1 MAKVRDLLQMP
12 AFREIKVVAGSNGL
26 DRNVEHVTVMEVPD
40 IKKWL
45 KGNEFLI
52 TSFYSVRKSEE
63 DQCRLIEELAD
74 TCCCIAVKTGEYVE
88 ILSEVVCKKADA
100 CALPLLEIPQDVTYI
115 DLIVPIMNLLFEEE
129 GNSSILEKYVKD
141 ILYENYSDEILMQE
155 RGRLFGFDVE
165 RDYFAAINISFKK
178 GYEANG
184 HEKKKLRFLCQTLQQ
199 FIKGSSCVRECHIVS
214 LKKGWLLLAEGEEE
228 DALKRFINTY
238 FTDAFIRER
247 WVGDY
252 KQLSCGIGPVLAG
265 MKGIRDTY
273 SVSFKV
279 KRVGAL
285 LNREQCAFQ
294 YEKLR
299 VFCALEEFVSQKNG
313 TLFKN
318 IFDEIQNQELLDTL
332 AMYYETGASLDKT
345 AENLFTHKNTIK
357 YRLSRIQEKT
367 GLSLKQPD
375 ENFQLYLAV
384 LAMKLKGDGTFPK
397 EN

>member
-1 MAKVRDLLQMP
+1 MVKVRDLLKMP
-12 AFREIKVVAGSNGL
+12 AFREIKVIAGSEGL

-63 DQCRLIEELAD
+63 EQCRLIEDLAD
-74 TCCCIAVKTGEYVE
+74 TCCCIAVKTGEYVAS
-88 ILSEVVCKKADA
+88 LSEVVCKKADE
-100 CALPLLEIPQDVTYI
+100 CVLPLLEIPQDVTYI

-178 GYEANG
+178 GYEANE
-184 HEKKKLRFLCQTLQQ
+184 HEKKKLRFLCQTIQQ
-199 FIKGSSCVRECHIVS
+199 FIKGTSSVRECHIVS
-214 LKKGWLLLAEGEEE
+214 LKKGWLLLVEGEKEA
-228 DALKRFINTY
+228 ALKRFLNTY
-238 FTDAFIRER
+238 FTEGFIRER
-247 WVGDY
+247 WVGDC
-252 KQLSCGIGPVLAG
+252 KNLSCGIGPVLAG

-279 KRVGAL
+279 KRVGTL
-285 LNREQCAFQ
+285 LKREQCVFH

-299 VFCALEEFVSQKNG
+299 VFCVLEEFVSRENG
-313 TLFKN
+313 QIFRE

-332 AMYYETGASLDKT
+332 VKYYESGASLDKT
-345 AENLFTHKNTIK
+345 AESMFTHKNTIK
-357 YRLSRIQEKT
+357 YRLGRIQEKT

-384 LAMKLKGDGTFPK
+384 LAMKLKGDGTFLE

>member
-12 AFREIKVVAGSNGL
+12 AFKEIKVIAGHSGL

-63 DQCRLIEELAD
+63 EQCRLIEELAD
-74 TCCCIAVKTGEYVE
+74 TCCCIAVKTGEYVASLE
-88 ILSEVVCKKADA
+88 KSVRQKADQ
-100 CALPLLEIPQDVTYI
+100 CGLPLLEIPHHVTYI

-129 GNSSILEKYVKD
+129 GNSSILEKYVND

-165 RDYFAAINISFKK
+165 QDSFAAVNVSFKK
-178 GYEANG
+178 GYAADE
-184 HEKKKLRFLCQTLQQ
+184 HEKKKLRFLCQTIQQ
-199 FIKGSSCVRECHIVS
+199 FIKNSPTVRECYMIS
-214 LKKGWLLLAEGEEE
+214 LKKGWLLLLEGEEE
-228 DALKRFINTY
+228 AIRRFISTY
-238 FTDAFIRER
+238 FTESFIRER
-247 WVGDY
+247 WVGDSCN
-252 KQLSCGIGPVLAG
+252 LSCGIGPVLTG

-273 SVSFKV
+273 SMSFMA

-285 LNREQCAFQ
+285 LKEDQCVFH

-299 VFCALEEFVSQKNG
+299 VFCALEEFISRDSDR
-313 TLFKN
+313 
-318 IFDEIQNQELLDTL
+318 IFRGILDQIQNPELLDTL
-332 AMYYETGASLDKT
+332 KMYYECGASLDKT
-345 AENLFTHKNTIK
+345 AESMFTHKNTIK
-357 YRLSRIQEKT
+357 YRLGRIQEKT
-367 GLSLKQPD
+367 GLSLKQPE

-384 LAMKLKGDGTFPK
+384 LAMKLGADENTF
-397 EN
+397 